1 MVTLLIFFS
10 FDTSNYNLF
19 QAFGQ
24 DSFDH
29 VPTVFTVS
37 PQSNYLFLQVQ
48 TELEDRKDDLTASE
62 YEIQIRKILNEASN
76 STNLDFIKGSID
88 TVSTYGMIAIDDLID
103 FSQKINDVELKKYIV
118 IKIKEIRQDGFQIRK
133 ILNEAS
139 MSDNFDFIKMSI
151 DTVSTYG
158 MIAIDDLID
167 FSEKLFDVELKKY
180 IVIKIKDIKKGESQQ
195 NN

>member
-10 FDTSNYNLF
+10 FDTPNYNLF

-24 DSFDH
+24 DSFDD

-37 PQSNYLFLQVQ
+37 PQSNYRFLQVQ

-62 YEIQIRKILNEASN
+62 YEIQIRKILNAASN
-76 STNLDFIKGSID
+76 STDSVFIKESID

-103 FSQKINDVELKKYIV
+103 FSEKINDVGIKKHIV

-133 ILNEAS
+133 ILNAAS

-167 FSEKLFDVELKKY
+167 FSEKLFDFELKKY
-180 IVIKIKDIKKGESQQ
+180 IVINSTRKDNDII
-195 NN
+195 